1 MNSNETIVEQAAN
14 LQRLLGGQRVAQLK
28 DPYPTLELR
37 LDRINRMIDM
47 LVRHEHRLLEAVKED
62 FENRSHLMTRVS
74 DIVPT
79 LENLKYVRKHIKRW
93 MKPEKRKS
101 KFPLGLLGA
110 KSKVEYIPLGIV
122 GNISPWNFPVQLALG
137 PIAEIFGAGNRVM
150 LKPSELSPQTSQAMA
165 EIIAGSFDE
174 TEFSVVLGGPE
185 IAAEFSKLK
194 FDHLLFTGST
204 NVARLVSQSA
214 APNLVPMTLELGGK
228 NPVVISSTADIKL
241 AADKVMFSQTFNG
254 GQICLCPDTVFVP
267 EHLVEEFV
275 TACQASVKKMYPDIA
290 NDETYTHIITQRHAD
305 RLRELVA
312 EAKTTGARVVPLYDT
327 ESSGRRVLPSLI
339 LNADMN
345 SRIMQEEIFGALLP
359 IVGYTEMHEVVDYI
373 NERPRPLALYYFGHN
388 KQEIEKLTF
397 QTTSGGMV
405 VNDMA
410 AHFLQ
415 SDLPF
420 GGVGESGMGA
430 YHGFDGFKNFSHAKA
445 VYVQSKL
452 DPFRLLRPPYGK
464 FFESAVSKQIKP

>member
-47 LVRHEHRLLEAVKED
+47 LVRHEQRLLEAVKED

-174 TEFSVVLGGPE
+174 TEF
-185 IAAEFSKLK
+185 
-194 FDHLLFTGST
+194 
-204 NVARLVSQSA
+204 
-214 APNLVPMTLELGGK
+214 
-228 NPVVISSTADIKL
+228 
-241 AADKVMFSQTFNG
+241 
-254 GQICLCPDTVFVP
+254 
-267 EHLVEEFV
+267 
-275 TACQASVKKMYPDIA
+275 
-290 NDETYTHIITQRHAD
+290 
-305 RLRELVA
+305 
-312 EAKTTGARVVPLYDT
+312 
-327 ESSGRRVLPSLI
+327 
-339 LNADMN
+339 
-345 SRIMQEEIFGALLP
+345 
-359 IVGYTEMHEVVDYI
+359 
-373 NERPRPLALYYFGHN
+373 
-388 KQEIEKLTF
+388 
-397 QTTSGGMV
+397 
-405 VNDMA
+405 
-410 AHFLQ
+410 
-415 SDLPF
+415 
-420 GGVGESGMGA
+420 
-430 YHGFDGFKNFSHAKA
+430 
-445 VYVQSKL
+445 
-452 DPFRLLRPPYGK
+452 
-464 FFESAVSKQIKP
+464 